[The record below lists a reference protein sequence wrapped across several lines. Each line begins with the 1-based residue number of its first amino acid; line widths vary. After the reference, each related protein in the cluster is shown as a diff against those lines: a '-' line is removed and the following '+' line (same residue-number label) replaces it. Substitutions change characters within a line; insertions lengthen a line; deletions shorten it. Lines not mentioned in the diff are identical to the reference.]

1 MTSLI
6 TEGGSMVAT
15 DASGASAY
23 AWLLIALPL
32 AGAAILLLADH
43 RAALGDE

>member
-1 MTSLI
+1 MTSLL
-6 TEGGSMVAT
+6 TEGGSMAAA

-32 AGAAILLLADH
+32 AGAAILLL
-43 RAALGDE
+43 GG